1 MAHWAPYPLLRLFP
15 PFALGILAS
24 QRMTVDSE
32 LLLIPAVAFMA
43 VFTFYVFFLAR
54 KISYKTRW
62 IFGILTFMLVFFLS
76 CIWTM
81 MNAPGE
87 NREHVL
93 NQGVIRPYSLIRIC
107 SYPQER
113 EKSIKAEAEWLW
125 NGDTAQLINCSG
137 KLILYMARDSV
148 AKDFS
153 YGDLLLISRKPQ
165 PVPPPANPEAFDYR
179 KWLLHQGITHQVWL
193 PSGSAVKV
201 GEGDTRFVYR
211 IAFAMRQAMLEA
223 LQKCG
228 LEGKEFAVAAA
239 LLLGYTD
246 KLDPD
251 LRQEY
256 AGTGAMH
263 ILSVSGMHVGLV
275 FVVINTL
282 LLFME
287 RIRHGKYIR
296 AVLIILLIWMYA
308 FITGLSPSVLRAS
321 SMFSMI
327 MIGRLMMRHHD
338 MFNTMAGSAWILLL
352 INPSFLF
359 DLGFQLSYLALAG
372 IAGVHPM
379 MASWWKPR
387 YWLPRQLWSMISVSL
402 AAQLTTAPISLY
414 YFHQF
419 PNYFLLT
426 NLVALPLSSLVMYAG
441 LATLALS
448 PVPYL
453 SEWLGAVL
461 YALVYALN
469 YCIALIEDLP
479 GSVSRG
485 FGISLAETLLL
496 YAVMFA
502 FLIFAAG
509 RKRYWLLTSLSLL
522 LIFFTSFSLRRMSH
536 HRQTF
541 AVVYAV
547 KGHSA
552 IDLVSGR
559 QRFLVANREF
569 LADHRTIDFHT
580 GNLMAI
586 SGVSDFFGASWE
598 EGSFNEPTAGVF
610 KCGPVC
616 CFMNRTCLRLTE
628 APAKGYKRHVDLLI
642 LSKNVKADMNTLL
655 DVFSPDMIIVDAS
668 CSRYRA
674 EQWLKACREA
684 GVPCRS
690 LQHTG
695 AFFFRL
701 QN

>member
-24 QRMTVDSE
+24 QHMAVVSE
-32 LLLIPAVAFMA
+32 LLFIPAVALMM
-43 VFTFYVFFLAR
+43 VFSFYVFFLAR
-54 KISYKTRW
+54 IISYKTRW

-76 CIWTM
+76 SAWTM

-87 NREHVL
+87 NHEHIL
-93 NQGVIRPYSLIRIC
+93 NQGPLKPYSLIRIC

-113 EKSIKAEAEWLW
+113 EKSIKAEAEWIW

-148 AKDFS
+148 AKGFS

-165 PVPPPANPEAFDYR
+165 PVQPPANPEAFDYR
-179 KWLLHQGITHQVWL
+179 KWLLRQGITHQVWL

-287 RIRHGKYIR
+287 RIKHGKYIR

-338 MFNTMAGSAWILLL
+338 MFNTMAGSAWILLI

-379 MASWWKPR
+379 IVSWWKPR
-387 YWLPRQLWSMISVSL
+387 YWLPRQVWSIVSVSL

-426 NLVALPLSSLVMYAG
+426 NIVALPLSSLVMYAG

-453 SEWLGAVL
+453 SEWLGTVL
-461 YALVYALN
+461 YGLVYALN
-469 YCIALIEDLP
+469 YCIALIEGLP

-485 FGISLAETLLL
+485 FGISLAENLLL

-509 RKRYWLLTSLSLL
+509 RKRPWLMASICLL
-522 LIFFTSFSLRRMSH
+522 LIFCASFSLRRMEQ
-536 HRQTF
+536 HRQAF

-569 LADHRTIDFHT
+569 MADHRTITFHT
-580 GNLMAI
+580 GNLMAL
-586 SGVSDFFGASWE
+586 SGVSDYYGASWE
-598 EGSFNEPTAGVF
+598 EGSFNDPATGVF
-610 KCGPVC
+610 KHKQLC
-616 CFMNRTCLRLTE
+616 CFRGKTCLRLTE
-628 APAKGYKRHVDLLI
+628 TPRGAHKQHVDLLI
-642 LSKNVKADMNTLL
+642 LSENIRADISLL
-655 DVFSPDMIIVDAS
+655 VDNFSPELIIIDAS

-674 EQWLKACREA
+674 EQWMKACREA

-690 LQHTG
+690 LQHSG
-695 AFFFRL
+695 AFLIRF
-701 QN
+701 